1 MTFKLWEQNTP
12 YFDPEL
18 GQAEPDMEFFKG
30 EGRGCV
36 IVCAG
41 GAYSHRADHEG
52 VPVAKWLQ
60 SAGVSAFNL
69 TYRFAPYRYK
79 ATVGDVLRAVRLARF
94 YAAEL
99 GYDRDKI
106 GVLGFSAGGHLAS
119 CAAVHFDDFEEKIAG
134 DEIDRESSRPDAA
147 VLCYPVIS
155 SSKIGHLSTFQN
167 LLGDEFDDKK
177 DFFSNENQIKDN
189 TPPTFLWHTS
199 EDDAVS
205 VINSLRFAEGLKNK
219 NIPFELHVYPYGGHG
234 LGLAQDMDRV
244 CEWTAACENWLK
256 QLNFR

>member
-12 YFDPEL
+12 FFNPDF

-30 EGRGCV
+30 EGKGCV

-41 GAYSHRADHEG
+41 GAYSFRSDHEG
-52 VPVAKWLQ
+52 IPVAKWLQ

-79 ATVGDVLRAVRLARF
+79 ATVGDVLRAVRLARH
-94 YAAEL
+94 YAGEL

-119 CAAVHFDDFEEKIAG
+119 CAAVHFDDCEEKIAG
-134 DEIDRESSRPDAA
+134 DEIDSESSRPDAA
-147 VLCYPVIS
+147 ILCYPVIS
-155 SSKIGHLSTFQN
+155 SDETIGHMGSFEN
-167 LLGDEFDDKK
+167 LLGDENDKR

-199 EDDAVS
+199 DDEAVN
-205 VINSLRFAEGLKNK
+205 VENSLRFAAGLRRK
-219 NIPFELHVYPYGGHG
+219 NIPFELHVFPHGQHG
-234 LGLAQDMDRV
+234 LGLARDTDRV
-244 CEWTAACENWLK
+244 GEWTTACENWLK
-256 QLNFR
+256 TINFR